1 MTATPSD
8 RNPSNPSRP
17 ASRVLIGL
25 VLLVILLAIG
35 WSAVWVYAANRAER
49 EIDAWVARE
58 ARLGRIWNCGE
69 RNLAGFPFRFEL
81 RCRAPSLETRGGD
94 PVRISAVSAQAV
106 AQIWAPNHIVAE
118 FTPPARVEELATGRV
133 YGGTW
138 SLLQL
143 SGVGDLSGRPQ
154 RFSVQAHDPK
164 VQDAA
169 ALTPGAEARPL
180 LSAKLFEFHVR
191 RTAAA
196 AASAGALDG
205 LDYASGMTG
214 GESALLAALGIAG
227 PVDMSLQGNIS
238 AAADLRPMPVAQRL
252 RAWAAAGGVAR
263 LDRFVMTTP
272 EIAIN
277 ADGTGSLTQQ
287 GRLNGNLTLGFSGL
301 NELTQRL
308 DRAGV
313 IPSELAPIIGALAL
327 VGKPTTVDG
336 RKGVSFALGFRDGTL
351 RLGPVPVGVIPPL
364 F

>member
-1 MTATPSD
+1 MTATPSSP
-8 RNPSNPSRP
+8 NPSTAPRP
-17 ASRVLIGL
+17 ASRVLIG
-25 VLLVILLAIG
+25 VVMLVILLAIG

-69 RNLAGFPFRFEL
+69 RSLAGFPFRFEL
-81 RCRAPSLETRGGD
+81 RCHAPSLETRGGD

-118 FTPPARVEELATGRV
+118 FTPPARVEDVATGKV

-143 SGVGDLSGRPQ
+143 SGIGDLSGQPQ
-154 RFSVQAHDPK
+154 RFSIQAHDPK

-169 ALTPGAEARPL
+169 ALAAAPGTEARPL
-180 LSAKLFEFHVR
+180 LSAKLFEFHAR

-196 AASAGALDG
+196 AGGLDG
-205 LDYASGMTG
+205 VDYASGLSG
-214 GESALLAALGIAG
+214 GESALLTALGIAG
-227 PVDMSLQGNIS
+227 PVELSLQGNIS
-238 AAADLRPMPVAQRL
+238 AAADLRPMPVAERL

-272 EIAIN
+272 ETAIT
-277 ADGTGSLTQQ
+277 ADGTGSLTPQ
-287 GRLNGNLTLGFSGL
+287 GRLNGNLTLGFAGL

-313 IPSELAPIIGALAL
+313 IPSNLAPVIGALAL
-327 VGKPTTVDG
+327 VGKSTTVDG
-336 RKGVSFALGFRDGTL
+336 RKGVSFALGFKDGTL
-351 RLGPVPVGVIPPL
+351 RLGPVPVGAVPPL